1 MIETILKIRNSKKT
15 KYLGYF
21 IALLFVFNANL
32 SYAFNEDCVKQQA
45 LYSMIN
51 SVEKSTCP
59 SHAKNNLGNQVQKK
73 SVECQECDKCSNIN
87 QISLI
92 VYEFEYLVKTKGN
105 AHNVLINKLLSQ
117 KNNPEG
123 PPPKLF
129 S

>member
-15 KYLGYF
+15 KYLGFF
-21 IALLFVFNANL
+21 IALLFVINTNL

-51 SVEKSTCP
+51 SVENSTCP
-59 SHAKNNLGNQVQKK
+59 SHAKNNLDNQVQKE
-73 SVECQECDKCSNIN
+73 SAECQECDKCSNIN

-92 VYEFEYLVKTKGN
+92 VYEFEYLAKTKSN
-105 AHNVLINKLLSQ
+105 THNVLINKLLSQ

>member
-1 MIETILKIRNSKKT
+1 
-15 KYLGYF
+15 
-21 IALLFVFNANL
+21 
-32 SYAFNEDCVKQQA
+32 
-45 LYSMIN
+45 MIN
-51 SVEKSTCP
+51 SVENSTCP
-59 SHAKNNLGNQVQKK
+59 SHAKNNLDNQIQKE

-92 VYEFEYLVKTKGN
+92 VYEFEYLVKTKSN
-105 AHNVLINKLLSQ
+105 AHNFLINKLLSQ